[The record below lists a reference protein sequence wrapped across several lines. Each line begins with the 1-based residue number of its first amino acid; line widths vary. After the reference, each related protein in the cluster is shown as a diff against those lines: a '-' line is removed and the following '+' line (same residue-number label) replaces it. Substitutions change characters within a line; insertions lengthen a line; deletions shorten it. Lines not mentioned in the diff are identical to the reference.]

1 MLKVILIGR
10 ANVGKSTFFNAVN
23 STRCRAIVYDLPGVT
38 RDCNYSQAVIGS
50 TQCVVIDTPGI
61 VLAKVGLA
69 LQGAIKDSDLI
80 AMIVDGKIGIVPD
93 DIDLAQF
100 VRNAS
105 KKVILLVNKCENS
118 IVLGKEY
125 YRLGFGDPI
134 CISAAHKIGFDKI
147 GERIKEIFSTCEF
160 ESLPKESDGVLEI
173 AIVGRPNT
181 GKSTLINALLGKERL
196 EVSDV
201 AGTTRDSIA
210 VQLTHKGDH
219 IRLLDTAGMRR
230 KTRIFDTI
238 EKYST
243 SSSIESIKKA
253 KVVVLI
259 LEANEPLQRQD
270 VNILHLAK
278 AHKKALVI
286 AVNKT
291 DLVRDIKKIKGDL
304 EHEINRIV
312 SANIVYFSALRQN
325 NIDAILDACID
336 TEKLL
341 NRVIPTSKLNAW
353 LKVALKQKSPGRN
366 CFGRVLK
373 IKYCV
378 CIKQHPMTVRLFCN
392 LKEGIDEQYTSYLSN
407 SFRKHFSFVGLPIEF
422 ICSSTPNPYARSS

>member
-1 MLKVILIGR
+1 MLKVVLIGR

-38 RDCNYSQAVIGS
+38 RDCNYSEAIIGS
-50 TQCVVIDTPGI
+50 TQCVVVDTPGI
-61 VLAKVGLA
+61 KLEKIGVA
-69 LQGAIKDSDLI
+69 LKDAVNESDLI
-80 AMIVDGKIGIVPD
+80 AMIVDGKAGILPD
-93 DIDLAQF
+93 DIELAQ
-100 VRNAS
+100 VIRNS
-105 KKVILLVNKCENS
+105 TKKVILLVNKCENAV
-118 IVLGKEY
+118 VLDKEY

-134 CISAAHKIGFDKI
+134 CISAAHKMGFNNVS
-147 GERIKEIFSTCEF
+147 ERINELFP
-160 ESLPKESDGVLEI
+160 LYESDQITKEGGVLEI

-196 EVSDV
+196 EVSDI

-210 VQLTHKGDH
+210 VELMHKDH
-219 IRLLDTAGMRR
+219 NIRLLDTAGMRR

-238 EKYST
+238 EKFST

-253 KVVVLI
+253 KVIVLI

-270 VNILHLAK
+270 INILHLAK

-291 DLVRDIKKIKGDL
+291 DLVRDIKRIKGDL

-312 SANIVYFSALRQN
+312 SANIVYFSALRQY
-325 NIDAILDACID
+325 NIDAILDACIATD
-336 TEKLL
+336 VLL
-341 NRVIPTSKLNAW
+341 NKVIPTSKLNAW
-353 LKVALKQKSPGRN
+353 LKIALKQKSPGRN
-366 CFGRVLK
+366 PFGRVLK

-378 CIKQHPMTVRLFCN
+378 CIRQNPMIVRLFCN
-392 LKEGIDEQYTSYLSN
+392 LKEGIDEQYHSYLSN

-422 ICSSTPNPYARSS
+422 ACSTTPNPYSRKL

>member
-38 RDCNYSQAVIGS
+38 RDCNYSQAAISS
-50 TQCVVIDTPGI
+50 TQFIVIDTPGV
-61 VLAKVGLA
+61 VLEKVGVA
-69 LQGAIKDSDLI
+69 LQEAIQDSDLI
-80 AMIVDGKIGIVPD
+80 AMIVDGKVGIVPG

-100 VRNAS
+100 IRS
-105 KKVILLVNKCENS
+105 SGKKVILLVNKCENS
-118 IVLGKEY
+118 IILGKEY

-134 CISAAHKIGFDKI
+134 CISAAHKMGFDKVSA
-147 GERIKEIFSTCEF
+147 RITEIFSVC
-160 ESLPKESDGVLEI
+160 ESDITKDANDALEI

-210 VQLTHKGDH
+210 VQLIHKGDH

-238 EKYST
+238 EKFST

-312 SANIVYFSALRQN
+312 SANIVYFSALRRN

-341 NRVIPTSKLNAW
+341 NKVIPTSKLNSW

-392 LKEGIDEQYTSYLSN
+392 LKEGIDEHYTIYLSN

-422 ICSSTPNPYARSS
+422 ICSSTPNPYAKSL